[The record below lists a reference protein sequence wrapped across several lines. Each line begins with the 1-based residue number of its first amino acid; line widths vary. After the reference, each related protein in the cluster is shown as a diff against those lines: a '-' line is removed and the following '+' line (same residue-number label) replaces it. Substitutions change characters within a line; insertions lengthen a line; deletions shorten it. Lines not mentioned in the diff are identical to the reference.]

1 MDAIENVQAV
11 TGLCTHPALRYH
23 MLDSLTVWRPISP
36 DNFAG
41 RLAASRSRAVI
52 CATSHDL
59 THLSILLQSIFI
71 PLIGINIPLWN
82 VNMEGHSWQLSASVI
97 SRGIFTYILEIQ
109 INVTNCRKL

>member
-71 PLIGINIPLWN
+71 LMIGINIPLACIGKTIH
-82 VNMEGHSWQLSASVI
+82 EAIHI
-97 SRGIFTYILEIQ
+97 SNELR
-109 INVTNCRKL
+109 RS

>member
-1 MDAIENVQAV
+1 MDAIENAQGVI
-11 TGLCTHPALRYH
+11 GLCTRLTLRYH
-23 MLDSLTVWRPISP
+23 ILDSLTVWRPTRP
-36 DNFAG
+36 DTFVG
-41 RLAASRSRAVI
+41 RLVVSCNRAAI
-52 CATSHDL
+52 NATSLDL